1 MAYYLWYIYKSTKE
15 VIMRLRLSLEFSV
28 GILAA
33 LTLLLTLPPLNFPIF
48 GIFVFWGGAFLLSSP
63 NLEGVK
69 KMVPPTILGTIFGVV
84 LFLLFQWA
92 APIAGGNVLLGTL
105 VNMVILFVVV
115 TVLVY
120 CARIAIFSTIAAA
133 FCAFAVF
140 VATAITGS
148 YGLAP
153 HNLLNFWL
161 AATLMCCLG
170 PFFAWASV
178 ALTRPAT
185 APAIEKEGVSHD

>member
-1 MAYYLWYIYKSTKE
+1 
-15 VIMRLRLSLEFSV
+15 MRLRLPLEFSV

-33 LTLLLTLPPLNFPIF
+33 LTLLFTLKPLNFPIF
-48 GIFVFWGGAFLLSSP
+48 GIFVFWGAAFLLGSP

-69 KMVPPTILGTIFGVV
+69 KLVPPTILGTIFGIGTIQ
-84 LFLLFQWA
+84 LFLWA

-120 CARIAIFSTIAAA
+120 FARITIFSTIAAA

-140 VATAITGS
+140 VATVAGN

-153 HNLLNFWL
+153 NGLAPINLFNFWL

-178 ALTRPAT
+178 ALTRPAA
-185 APAIEKEGVSHD
+185 APAIEKESVSHD

>member
-1 MAYYLWYIYKSTKE
+1 
-15 VIMRLRLSLEFSV
+15 MRLRLPLEFSV

-33 LTLLLTLPPLNFPIF
+33 LTLLFTLQPLNFPIF
-48 GIFVFWGGAFLLSSP
+48 GIFVFWGAAFLLGSP

-69 KMVPPTILGTIFGVV
+69 KLVPPTILGTIFGIGT
-84 LFLLFQWA
+84 LQLFQWA

-120 CARIAIFSTIAAA
+120 FARIAIFSTIAAA

>member
-1 MAYYLWYIYKSTKE
+1 
-15 VIMRLRLSLEFSV
+15 MRLHLPLEFSV

-33 LTLLLTLPPLNFPIF
+33 LTLLFTLPPLNSFAIF
-48 GIFVFWGGAFLLSSP
+48 GIFIFWGAAFLLGSP

-69 KMVPPTILGTIFGVV
+69 KLVPPTILGTLFGIGTYY
-84 LFLLFQWA
+84 LFLKA
-92 APIAGGNVLLGTL
+92 SPAIGVGGNVYLSTL
-105 VNMVILFVVV
+105 VNGVILFVVV

-120 CARIAIFSTIAAA
+120 FARIPIFSTIAAA
-133 FCAFAVF
+133 FCAFATF
-140 VATAITGS
+140 VATV
-148 YGLAP
+148 YGGFGIGTAP
-153 HNLLNFWL
+153 YTPFNAWL

-185 APAIEKEGVSHD
+185 APAVEKKIEEEGVSHS

>member
-1 MAYYLWYIYKSTKE
+1 
-15 VIMRLRLSLEFSV
+15 MRLRLPLEFSV

-33 LTLLLTLPPLNFPIF
+33 LTLLFTLKPLNFPII
-48 GIFVFWGGAFLLSSP
+48 GIFIFWGAAFLLGSP

-69 KMVPPTILGTIFGVV
+69 KLVPPTILGTIFGIGTIQ
-84 LFLLFQWA
+84 LFTSA
-92 APIAGGNVLLGTL
+92 APIAGGNAFLDTL

-120 CARIAIFSTIAAA
+120 FARIAIFSTIAAA
-133 FCAFAVF
+133 FCAFAVY
-140 VATAITGS
+140 VATYAG
-148 YGLAP
+148 GFGFGNAP
-153 HNLLNFWL
+153 YSLLNFWL
-161 AATLMCCLG
+161 TATLMCCLG

-185 APAIEKEGVSHD
+185 APAREKKLEEEGVSHS